1 MILLDFSA
9 VMHQCIFSAISTIKP
24 KEIDGQYKTEDFIQY
39 AKYRILEEILNVQN
53 EFVSYGDIV
62 ICLDDHSKKNW
73 RKEIYSNYKNSRK
86 SAREKSQIKYNE
98 VFPEIDSVLE
108 ILKKYTPFKIVKSDR
123 AEGDD
128 VILCLAKK
136 FAKSE
141 RILIISSD
149 KDMLQ
154 AKKYGDVTQ
163 YSLFTRK
170 YITEETKHEDSLDDW
185 LLDHVIL
192 GDACDEV
199 PKVVDFT
206 IFSDEFKKFLETEN
220 TNIDTYQFNYEFS
233 DERRSN
239 LIDEFYH
246 SEYGL
251 PIKNDSRAKN
261 APETVLPSVFKK
273 ERFGKT
279 TLRKEIKKYGSLDN
293 WLDSNKEFRLN
304 YERNKKLV
312 LADYIPEDIFN
323 SVVENFKNQTP
334 KYNNKEF
341 RNYIYEN
348 NFDNLLEN
356 LPSNFKA
363 ELTLEDFL

>member
-39 AKYRILEEILNVQN
+39 AKYRILEEILDVQN
-53 EFVSYGDIV
+53 KFVSYGDIV

-73 RKEIYSNYKNSRK
+73 RKEVYSNYKNSRK
-86 SAREKSQIKYNE
+86 VFREKSPIKYNE
-98 VFPEIDSVLE
+98 VFSEIDSILE
-108 ILKKYTPFKIVKSDR
+108 ILKKYTPFKIVKTES

-128 VILCLAKK
+128 VILCLAKQ

-141 RILIISSD
+141 KILIISSD

-170 YITEETKHEDSLDDW
+170 YVTVETKHEDSLDDW

-192 GDACDEV
+192 GDVCDEV

-206 IFSDEFKKFLETEN
+206 IFSDEFKKFLELEKI
-220 TNIDTYQFNYEFS
+220 NIDTYQFNYEFT

-239 LIDEFYH
+239 LIEHFYKSEF
-246 SEYGL
+246 GL
-251 PIKNDSRAKN
+251 PIKNSSRSKN
-261 APETVLPSVFKK
+261 SPEYVLPSVFKK

-279 TLRKEIKKYGSLDN
+279 TLRKEIKKFGSLEN
-293 WLDSNKEFRLN
+293 WLNSNKEYKLN

-312 LADYIPEDIFN
+312 LADYIPETIFN
-323 SVVENFKNQTP
+323 SVVENFKNQKP

-363 ELTLEDFL
+363 ELSIEDFL

>member
-24 KEIDGQYKTEDFIQY
+24 KEIDGQYKTEDYIQY

-86 SAREKSQIKYNE
+86 SSREKSPIKYSE
-98 VFPEIDSVLE
+98 VFSEIDSVLE
-108 ILKKYTPFKIVKSDR
+108 ILKKYTPFKIVKSDG

-170 YITEETKHEDSLDDW
+170 YITEETKHEDSLDEW

-206 IFSDEFKKFLETEN
+206 IFSDEFKKFLNSEN
-220 TNIDTYQFNYEFS
+220 KTINTYQFNYEFS
-233 DERRSN
+233 DEKRSN

-246 SEYGL
+246 SEFGL
-251 PIKNDSRAKN
+251 PIKNDSHAKN
-261 APETVLPSVFKK
+261 ASETVLPSVFKK

-312 LADYIPEDIFN
+312 LADYIPEKIFN

-348 NFDNLLEN
+348 KFDNLLEN

-363 ELTLEDFL
+363 ELSLEDFL